1 MNGHTQKRSMGGMR
15 AVQELPQVPRDAGQF
30 LPVVR

>member
-1 MNGHTQKRSMGGMR
+1 MGGMR
-15 AVQELPQVPRDAGQF
+15 AVQELPQVLYDAGQF